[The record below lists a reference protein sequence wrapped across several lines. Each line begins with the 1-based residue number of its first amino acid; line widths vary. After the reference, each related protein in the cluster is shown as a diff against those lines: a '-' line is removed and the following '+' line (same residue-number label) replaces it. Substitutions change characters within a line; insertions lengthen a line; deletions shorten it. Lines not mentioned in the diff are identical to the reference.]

1 MNQIL
6 TVGISMERIR
16 TARKRAKRTKIFHRI
31 KYDLGLILLALS
43 IGGLIGPYIPRIRME
58 TYYAYLQSK
67 AYLASQGSSLRS
79 YQPRTAV
86 PVAFNHL
93 VTESGASINPVDTQF
108 GIVIPKIGV
117 NAKILASIN
126 PTKPEEYNKAMAEG
140 IAHASTSFLP
150 DEDGTMYLFSHST
163 NYDWF
168 VKDLNAVFYLLKNLE
183 LKDKIVIFYKDKQYI
198 YTITDKRVVS
208 PMAVS
213 YLVPQKGTKKLIL
226 QTCWPPGSTTE
237 RLLIFADLTNPT
249 IALQ

>member
-1 MNQIL
+1 
-6 TVGISMERIR
+6 MERIR

-67 AYLASQGSSLRS
+67 AYLASQPARNASASVAGGGS
-79 YQPRTAV
+79 AV
-86 PVAFNHL
+86 IFSPL
-93 VTESGASINPVDTQF
+93 VTESGSSINPVDTQF

-198 YTITDKRVVS
+198 YIITDKRVVS